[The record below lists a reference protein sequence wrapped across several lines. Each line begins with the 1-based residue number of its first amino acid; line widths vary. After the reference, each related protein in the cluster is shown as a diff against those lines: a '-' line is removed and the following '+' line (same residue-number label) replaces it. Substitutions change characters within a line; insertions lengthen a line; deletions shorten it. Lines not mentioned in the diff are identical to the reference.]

1 MEMEAVFEL
10 INAATYLQVQELVE
24 LGCARIG
31 ALMQKCKDTQEIRN
45 LFNIENDFTPEEEAA
60 IKEGKADIWGLEDD
74 EGSSE
79 VLKGMKNE
87 ESKRVGTVSTN
98 LKKA

>member
-1 MEMEAVFEL
+1 MIKGKTPEEIKKVF
-10 INAATYLQVQELVE
+10 
-24 LGCARIG
+24 G
-31 ALMQKCKDTQEIRN
+31 
-45 LFNIENDFTPEEEAA
+45 IERDFTPEEEAA

-98 LKKA
+98 VKKA